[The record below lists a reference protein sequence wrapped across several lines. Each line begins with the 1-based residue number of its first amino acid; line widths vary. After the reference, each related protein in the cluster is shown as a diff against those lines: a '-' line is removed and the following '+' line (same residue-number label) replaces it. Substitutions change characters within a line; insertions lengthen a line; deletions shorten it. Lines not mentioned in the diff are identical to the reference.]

1 MQIPVCKY
9 EIILPTVVYPIQCYR
24 QEHDKARQ
32 QQEEVMVEVMYVR
45 VTKEDILYIAA
56 GLILILTAAG

>member
-45 VTKEDILYIAA
+45 VM
-56 GLILILTAAG
+56 